1 MAEARHESGSGWRGH
16 VALALLA
23 LWGLS
28 LIVAY
33 VAAQPSGALSF
44 ARAFEA
50 AAAAPSDGPG
60 LVVALGAALRAIL
73 VAVAILASA
82 IGFGSL
88 ISSLGLGSLGLGPWP
103 DRCAE
108 LMLGSGVLAV
118 AVFGLGHAGLMTI
131 VPAALLIAA
140 GWVALIVSIRNGLR
154 SREPDPG
161 FEPSA
166 RALDPVVIVSV
177 AGIAVALL
185 LALVTALAP
194 PTARDALAYHLA
206 APKAY
211 IAANGIV
218 ELPWSVHTYLPFA
231 TEMLFTLG
239 LLVGP
244 DASPNLVHL
253 GLGVAVVV
261 LVVVTTL
268 RVTHSPRWAATAG
281 LVFASVPSVIWN
293 AGIAHNEMW
302 MALAVSIAALAV
314 GRWWETGEARLLV
327 WTGAAVGVA
336 LAAKHTALLLAP
348 ILAIVVLLRIRTLP
362 KHDQSRTFL
371 GAVGAG
377 CVALAFPLPWYAQN
391 IARTGNPLFPYF
403 WNLFPTHSPVWD
415 APRAE
420 VFEAYLRL
428 SYGQHDGVLSWLRLP
443 WDVSVRA
450 QNDVTSLFDGV
461 VGPVFLFVAPL
472 LIVGLRRSGVPDWLR
487 IAAAVAI
494 ASAAIW
500 PTQSQQIRF
509 LVPILPVLTIA
520 GIAAIAD
527 ISAWWPSRRVADWT
541 LSALLS
547 GMVALSLSI
556 AAIDVLS
563 AAPHRAVFGLESQES
578 YLRRRLAY
586 FPFYERLNREL
597 GPQDRVLL
605 VNMRNDG
612 YYLDVPFVSD
622 SVLEDYSVGRI
633 ANGAASAEA
642 VRDAVRGLGI
652 THVLVREDILLDPRF
667 TPFDDARAAAR
678 WTGFLEAHARRLE
691 ARDGTALYALKN

>member
-1 MAEARHESGSGWRGH
+1 MDEARHESGSGWRGH
-16 VALALLA
+16 IALALLA

-28 LIVAY
+28 LLVGY
-33 VAAQPSGALSF
+33 VAAQPAGALSF
-44 ARAFEA
+44 DRVMEA
-50 AAAAPSDGPG
+50 GGATSSDGPG
-60 LVVALGAALRAIL
+60 LL
-73 VAVAILASA
+73 VAVGAAAQAILIAAAILASA
-82 IGFGSL
+82 LGFGSL
-88 ISSLGLGSLGLGPWP
+88 ISSFGLGSLGLGRWP

-118 AVFGLGHAGLMTI
+118 AVFGLGHAGFLTI
-131 VPAALLIAA
+131 VPAALLVAA
-140 GWVALIVSIRNGLR
+140 GWAALIVSLRISER
-154 SREPDPG
+154 SREP
-161 FEPSA
+161 EPVPEPAA
-166 RALDPVVIVSV
+166 RGIDPVVIVSA

-218 ELPWSVHTYLPFA
+218 ELPWSVHSYLPFA

-261 LVVVTTL
+261 LVVFTTR
-268 RVTHSPRWAATAG
+268 RVTHSPRWAAAAG

-302 MALAVSIAALAV
+302 MALAVSIAVLAA
-314 GRWWETGEARLLV
+314 GRWWETGESRLLL
-327 WTGAAVGVA
+327 WMGAAIGVA

-348 ILAIVVLLRIRTLP
+348 ILAIVVLLKLRTLP
-362 KHDQSRTFL
+362 KRDQSRTLL

-391 IARTGNPLFPYF
+391 IARTGNPLFPYL
-403 WNLFPTHSPVWD
+403 WKLFPTHSPVWD
-415 APRAE
+415 AARAE

-428 SYGQHDGVLSWLRLP
+428 SYGQHDGVLPWLRLP

-461 VGPVFLFVAPL
+461 IGPVFLFVTPL
-472 LIVGLRRSGVPDWLR
+472 VIIGLRRSGTPTWLR
-487 IAAAVAI
+487 VATMVAV

-500 PTQSQQIRF
+500 STQSQQIRF
-509 LVPILPVLTIA
+509 LVPILPVLSIA
-520 GIAAIAD
+520 GIAAIAAS
-527 ISAWWPSRRVADWT
+527 SAWWPSRRVADWT
-541 LSALLS
+541 LAALLA

-563 AAPHRAVFGLESQES
+563 AAPHRAVLGLEARES

-586 FPFYERLNREL
+586 APFYERLNREL

-642 VRDAVRGLGI
+642 VRDAVFGLGV

-678 WTGFLEAHARRLE
+678 WTGFLETHARRLE